1 MSFGESDLGELY
13 REMIVDHGRRPR
25 NFGELADANRH
36 IEGQNPLC
44 GDHLEIALRVDDD
57 VITDIAFTGSGC
69 AISQASASLM
79 TEAVKHTSVADAL
92 GLFDRVHAMLIGGG
106 DAGVD
111 PVDLGKLAVLS
122 GVNQYPTR
130 VKCAALA
137 WQALRQVLD
146 APDDDAADGAAPTAA
161 VSTE

>member
-1 MSFGESDLGELY
+1 MSFDTPDLAELY

-25 NFGELADANRH
+25 NFGELPDANRR

-44 GDHLEIALRVDDD
+44 GDHLEIALRVDGD
-57 VITDIAFTGSGC
+57 VISDVKFTGSGC

-79 TEAVKHTSVADAL
+79 TEAIKSGTVADARA
-92 GLFDRVHAMLIGGG
+92 LFERVHAMLIGASDDDGG
-106 DAGVD
+106 VVD
-111 PVDLGKLAVLS
+111 PADLGKLAVLG
-122 GVNQYPTR
+122 GVSQFPTR

-146 APDDDAADGAAPTAA
+146 ESTDGTDAAA